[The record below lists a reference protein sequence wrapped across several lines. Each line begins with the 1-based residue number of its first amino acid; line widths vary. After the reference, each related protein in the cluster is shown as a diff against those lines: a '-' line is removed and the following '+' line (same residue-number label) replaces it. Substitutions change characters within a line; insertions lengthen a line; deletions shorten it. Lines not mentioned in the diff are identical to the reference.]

1 MRQFC
6 RRTAP
11 CDSGQ
16 MRLTVLDRETQ
27 ACPLCRIT
35 GIRTL
40 PRHKLRNNIG
50 GPGSFRGNRAFF
62 SARATDNSAGRLH
75 AGSQNCPIFHAPPS
89 LFHGGVRLPA
99 PSAHTQPRLPAPSSH
114 SRFGEPFATVC
125 RCAAERNIHA
135 TACTFRSRFIANSPR
150 AEETEKEGED
160 GEEEV
165 ARLPAPSAHTQPR
178 HLRDAL
184 PRAERVHRRIHRGR
198 KRPKKRIRTARGR
211 GCEASRRLRHI
222 RRTGGGGLQAGR
234 HAAAGRGYLSRLK
247 S

>member
-99 PSAHTQPRLPAPSSH
+99 PSAHTQPR
-114 SRFGEPFATVC
+114 
-125 RCAAERNIHA
+125 
-135 TACTFRSRFIANSPR
+135 
-150 AEETEKEGED
+150 
-160 GEEEV
+160 
-165 ARLPAPSAHTQPR
+165 

>member
-40 PRHKLRNNIG
+40 PRHKLRNKIG

-99 PSAHTQPRLPAPSSH
+99 PSAHT
-114 SRFGEPFATVC
+114 RFGELFATVC

-135 TACTFRSRFIANSPR
+135 TACPVRSRFI
-150 AEETEKEGED
+150 GEAIRPA
-160 GEEEV
+160 GV
-165 ARLPAPSAHTQPR
+165 AVLSCLEQ
-178 HLRDAL
+178 
-184 PRAERVHRRIHRGR
+184 
-198 KRPKKRIRTARGR
+198 AR
-211 GCEASRRLRHI
+211 RHI
-222 RRTGGGGLQAGR
+222 RRTGGGGLTGR
-234 HAAAGRGYLSRLK
+234 HAVAGRGYLSRLK